1 LSVVRVLDG
10 AGTAV
15 GAGFL
20 VAPDVVATCAHVV
33 NTALDRDPAD
43 DRTPPGPVRVDFP
56 MARERGAPPI
66 VAAQITR
73 WSLVSY
79 ARRHGVTGPAAED
92 VVQQAFENVWQRRL
106 RPTEIT
112 NVDAYVQTAVRHE
125 TWRTLRR
132 ASDDRERYAGD
143 PADYVPSRDGGPADL
158 VADRVTLHRFLGR
171 LPAREREAVVLRMVW
186 DLSVREAAE
195 TMGLS
200 EGAVKRYCS
209 DGLHRL
215 NAWLSAA

>member
-1 LSVVRVLDG
+1 MTDLAHDEPDTRLHTLAAALAGLAADRRGLLLGIAGGPRSGVLRVSR
-10 AGTAV
+10 TANPEFE
-15 GAGFL
+15 ARL
-20 VAPDVVATCAHVV
+20 
-33 NTALDRDPAD
+33 TAAYRRHYD
-43 DRTPPGPVRVDFP
+43 
-56 MARERGAPPI
+56 
-66 VAAQITR
+66 
-73 WSLVSY
+73 SLVSY
-79 ARRHGVTGPAAED
+79 ARRHGITGPAAED

-125 TWRTLRR
+125 TFRALRR
-132 ASDDRERYAGD
+132 ARDDRERYAGD
-143 PADYVPSRDGGPADL
+143 PADCAPGRDGGPADH

-215 NAWLSAA
+215 NAWLGAA